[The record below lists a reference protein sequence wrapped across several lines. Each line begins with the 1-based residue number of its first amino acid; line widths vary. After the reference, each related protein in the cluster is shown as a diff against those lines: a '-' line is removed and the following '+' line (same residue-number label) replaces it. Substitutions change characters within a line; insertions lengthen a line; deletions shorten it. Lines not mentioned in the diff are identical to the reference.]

1 MMMRE
6 AGMAE
11 AADHQQPVGPIGINQ
26 NVPVGTLDQKGS
38 VPDPGDTDLAVLQF
52 WKERRLAVV
61 MAAFARKKGG
71 KEYIGNKTMRLL
83 PAGMGY
89 FRFHA

>member
-1 MMMRE
+1 MMVRE

-38 VPDPGDTDLAVLQF
+38 VPDPGDTDLAMLQF
-52 WKERRLAVV
+52 WEERRLAVA

-71 KEYIGNKTMRLL
+71 KKYIGNKTVRLL

-89 FRFHA
+89 LRFHA